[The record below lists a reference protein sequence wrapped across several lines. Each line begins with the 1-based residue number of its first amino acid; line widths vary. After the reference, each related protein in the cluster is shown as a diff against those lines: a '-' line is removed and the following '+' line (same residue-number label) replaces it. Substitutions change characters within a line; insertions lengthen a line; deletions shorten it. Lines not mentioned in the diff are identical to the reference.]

1 MITEYK
7 IKPQLKYGKYFLNM
21 EADDEEE
28 APKKRN
34 TKVIDVKPNNRR
46 RLDYTAGADEPE
58 DDTSKETPVEDETT
72 DTTTNDEANDAGTA
86 EVDTGDTQDY
96 TADTDATVDDGT
108 GTNDTGTTE
117 VDTGD
122 TQDYTDGADDTGDTT
137 TDTTTDTGTDATV
150 DDGTGGDNTD
160 NGEVEVDTGDTQD
173 YTDGADDTG
182 DTTTDTTTDTN
193 ITDSNATDTNNK
205 GPGLEYDSTRKYVL
219 FENYI
224 SLSNA
229 INNYISKLE
238 NIIGEDIE
246 YNKLIRT
253 ATNKLREIDE
263 LCESYMTMKFEAS
276 GYIQSLLFY
285 QNLVV
290 MIQLVLDS
298 LSKVQKAYIPSK
310 NNKSKL
316 KH

>member
-1 MITEYK
+1 MIIEYK

-58 DDTSKETPVEDETT
+58 DDTSEETPVEDETT
-72 DTTTNDEANDAGTA
+72 DTTTDDEANDTGTT

-108 GTNDTGTTE
+108 GANDTETTE

-122 TQDYTDGADDTGDTT
+122 TQDYTA
-137 TDTTTDTGTDATV
+137 DTGTDATV

-193 ITDSNATDTNNK
+193 TTDSNATDANNK

>member
-46 RLDYTAGADEPE
+46 RLDYTAGSDEPE
-58 DDTSKETPVEDETT
+58 DDTSEETPVEDETT

-96 TADTDATVDDGT
+96 T
-108 GTNDTGTTE
+108 
-117 VDTGD
+117 
-122 TQDYTDGADDTGDTT
+122 
-137 TDTTTDTGTDATV
+137 
-150 DDGTGGDNTD
+150 
-160 NGEVEVDTGDTQD
+160 
-173 YTDGADDTG
+173 DGADDTG

-193 ITDSNATDTNNK
+193 TTDSNATDANNK